1 MEKKIA
7 RRCSRELALK
17 SIFNFLVREK
27 KSAEI
32 FAENLTVAEKK
43 SDEFAEKIFAAATKN
58 LAKIKIVI
66 RAFAPDFLFEKIA
79 TINRAILILG
89 IAEIKF
95 LDTPPAVVI
104 NECVELAKIF
114 GEKKSSGFINGV
126 LDKFQKSF
134 KK

>member
-17 SIFNFLVREK
+17 SIFTFLSREK
-27 KSAEI
+27 NSEKI
-32 FAENLTVAEKK
+32 FAENLAVAEKN
-43 SDEFAEKIFAAATKN
+43 SDEFAEKLFLTATEN
-58 LAKIKIVI
+58 LGKIKVVI

-79 TINRAILILG
+79 LINRSILILG

-95 LDTPPAVVI
+95 FDTPPAVVI

-126 LDKFQKSF
+126 LDKFQKSI